1 MTELY
6 IQTINNKKEI
16 ALVENGK
23 LIEYYEEEDSIER
36 KEGNIYIGIVK
47 DIIKGMQS
55 AFVDIGTEKNSFIHL
70 KDILP
75 KVDEKKQKYD
85 ESIDIS
91 QVAKQG
97 QKLLVQVKKD
107 SNEKK
112 GARVSTHINL
122 PSKYIVFMPNTDI
135 VTVSQKIEDE
145 KEQQRLIKLVKEN
158 LSKGNGAIIRTSA
171 EGKEKEIIED
181 IKNIENKWNK
191 ITQTSINPNQNNP
204 QLLYKS
210 EDIVEKILIDLT
222 DKVINEI
229 IVNNKKEYKR
239 MEELKKENK
248 EYANIKIAIQEGEN
262 LFEKINIEKQI
273 EKSQNR
279 KVWLKCGGFITID
292 KTEALT
298 AIDVNSGKY
307 VGTKDLAKTIFTVN
321 KEATVEIAKQVRL
334 RDIGGIIIID
344 YIDMENKDD
353 KEKILKE
360 LEENLKKD
368 RSKTQV
374 IGFTPLDL
382 LEMTRKHMW
391 SND

>member
-1 MTELY
+1 
-6 IQTINNKKEI
+6 
-16 ALVENGK
+16 
-23 LIEYYEEEDSIER
+23 
-36 KEGNIYIGIVK
+36 
-47 DIIKGMQS
+47 MQS

-210 EDIVEKILIDLT
+210 EDIV
-222 DKVINEI
+222 
-229 IVNNKKEYKR
+229 
-239 MEELKKENK
+239 
-248 EYANIKIAIQEGEN
+248 
-262 LFEKINIEKQI
+262 
-273 EKSQNR
+273 
-279 KVWLKCGGFITID
+279 
-292 KTEALT
+292 
-298 AIDVNSGKY
+298 
-307 VGTKDLAKTIFTVN
+307 
-321 KEATVEIAKQVRL
+321 
-334 RDIGGIIIID
+334 
-344 YIDMENKDD
+344 
-353 KEKILKE
+353 
-360 LEENLKKD
+360 
-368 RSKTQV
+368 
-374 IGFTPLDL
+374 
-382 LEMTRKHMW
+382 
-391 SND
+391 

>member
-23 LIEYYEEEDSIER
+23 LIEYYEEEDTIER

-85 ESIDIS
+85 ENIDIS

-145 KEQQRLIKLVKEN
+145 KEQQRLIELVKEN

-229 IVNNKKEYKR
+229 IVNDKKEYKR
-239 MEELKKENK
+239 IEELKKENK
-248 EYANIKIAIQEGEN
+248 EYTRR
-262 LFEKINIEKQI
+262 
-273 EKSQNR
+273 R
-279 KVWLKCGGFITID
+279 KFI
-292 KTEALT
+292 
-298 AIDVNSGKY
+298 
-307 VGTKDLAKTIFTVN
+307 
-321 KEATVEIAKQVRL
+321 
-334 RDIGGIIIID
+334 
-344 YIDMENKDD
+344 
-353 KEKILKE
+353 
-360 LEENLKKD
+360 
-368 RSKTQV
+368 
-374 IGFTPLDL
+374 
-382 LEMTRKHMW
+382 
-391 SND
+391 